1 MRQDDLRVMAK
12 PFEIPK
18 RTLWEAW
25 KRVAA
30 NNGAPG
36 VDKESIPAF
45 RDKLGPNLY
54 KLWNRMSSGSYHPA
68 PVRQVLIP
76 KADGQFR
83 PLGIPTVGDRVAQM
97 AVKMI
102 LEPRLERL
110 FHTSSFGYRPRRGAH
125 QAVMQARRN
134 CWRYDWVVDL
144 DMKAF
149 FDTIDHDLLMKAVEK
164 HVPEPWICLYI
175 RRWLKAP
182 VIQED
187 GTQVERD
194 RGTPQG
200 GVISPILANLFLHY
214 AFDSWMARTFP
225 HLPFERYADDV
236 VCHCRTKEEAEA
248 LLTALHHRMSECR
261 LELHPEKTKVV
272 YCKDGRRK
280 GGHPH
285 TRFDFLGFS
294 FHARTVQDKE
304 GNLFTGFNPGVS
316 RKALKRIHETLRR
329 MNINRATWADLR
341 QLADWLNPMVRGW
354 VTYYGKF
361 YPQPLARALVKID
374 LRLGRWARNKYKRLR
389 GHKRRSWA
397 WVKKIR
403 EAQPTLFAHW
413 EFVYSK

>member
-1 MRQDDLRVMAK
+1 
-12 PFEIPK
+12 
-18 RTLWEAW
+18 
-25 KRVAA
+25 
-30 NNGAPG
+30 
-36 VDKESIPAF
+36 
-45 RDKLGPNLY
+45 
-54 KLWNRMSSGSYHPA
+54 
-68 PVRQVLIP
+68 
-76 KADGQFR
+76 
-83 PLGIPTVGDRVAQM
+83 
-97 AVKMI
+97 
-102 LEPRLERL
+102 
-110 FHTSSFGYRPRRGAH
+110 
-125 QAVMQARRN
+125 MQARRN

-164 HVPEPWICLYI
+164 HVPESWIRLYI
-175 RRWLKAP
+175 IRWLKAP

-187 GTQVERD
+187 GSRLERD

-214 AFDSWMARTFP
+214 AFDAWMARTFP

-248 LLTALHHRMSECR
+248 LLTVLNHRMSECR
-261 LELHPEKTKVV
+261 LDLHPEKTKVV

-280 GGHPH
+280 GDHPH
-285 TRFDFLGFS
+285 TCFDFLGFS
-294 FHARTVQDKE
+294 FRARTVQDKQ

-316 RKALKRIHETLRR
+316 RKVLKRIHETLRR

-361 YPQPLARALVKID
+361 YPQPLKRALVKID

-389 GHKRRSWA
+389 GHKRQSWA
-397 WVKKIR
+397 WVKKVR
-403 EAQPTLFAHW
+403 MAQPTLFAHW
-413 EFVYSK
+413 EFVYSKKVG